1 MISEHWK
8 SCLYVWSYCSTSE
21 PGKKSLEETC
31 STGNDVGDLREAASD
46 IFVQTVNLSSSVG
59 FESSEVNENEL
70 YKGESDPKGWSYD
83 KNLGS
88 K

>member
-8 SCLYVWSYCSTSE
+8 SCLSVWSYRSTSE
-21 PGKKSLEETC
+21 PEKKSFEETC
-31 STGNDVGDLREAASD
+31 STWNDVGDLREAASD

-59 FESSEVNENEL
+59 FGSSEVNENEVN
-70 YKGESDPKGWSYD
+70 KGESDPKGWSFD